1 MPSLIDEAAAAAGG
15 GWRVSRELRAWIP
28 HIGCSDVKPTSGE
41 TANFSLQ
48 LQTPVRNLASSGHV
62 GAISRKIRQSQGI
75 SELAESRHT
84 YPLSKPACNDE
95 SARRH
100 RAGRR
105 HARGCGRIRRDLEVP
120 GPDKVRTALLDG
132 LEGRNGKG
140 VEPIGL
146 TARPTEQRWCRLD
159 TKM

>member
-84 YPLSKPACNDE
+84 YPLNSLPAIIVETSGQREERHGVSETLHCLIRE
-95 SARRH
+95 ASAY
-100 RAGRR
+100 A
-105 HARGCGRIRRDLEVP
+105 DY
-120 GPDKVRTALLDG
+120 
-132 LEGRNGKG
+132 
-140 VEPIGL
+140 
-146 TARPTEQRWCRLD
+146 
-159 TKM
+159 